1 MKHIR
6 QISTPKADAFVD
18 FYNALYRAWIDFRNG
33 KKDEAQSG
41 F

>member
-18 FYNALYRAWIDFRNG
+18 FYNALFRAWVDFRND
-33 KKDEAQSG
+33 KKDETTSG

>member
-6 QISTPKADAFVD
+6 QISTPKAGAFVD
-18 FYNALYRAWIDFRNG
+18 FYNALFRAWVDFRSA
-33 KKDEAQSG
+33 KKGEARSG

>member
-6 QISTPKADAFVD
+6 QISTPKADAFID
-18 FYNALYRAWIDFRNG
+18 FYNALFRAWVGFRDD
-33 KKDEAQSG
+33 KKNEAQSG